1 MDTLTRTLIIELAK
15 TALRVLDAQPATTA
29 QPVNREAVPTPWA
42 TAINREADKGAPP
55 PMNSKA
61 AALEMLDKKADKGI
75 PKQLAQLTTTELV
88 AKLKNPDAGPVLGRE
103 AGAAQRGDKVRFWD
117 GHRYSIGTVQNICRK
132 KVGQPA
138 SVTVRVERGE
148 GRKGKTHKVEA
159 AKAEVIKGV
168 TNG

>member
-1 MDTLTRTLIIELAK
+1 MDTLTRTLIVELAK

-42 TAINREADKGAPP
+42 TAINREADKGTPP
-55 PMNSKA
+55 PVNSKA
-61 AALEMLDKKADKGI
+61 AVLGMLDKKVTA
-75 PKQLAQLTTTELV
+75 T
-88 AKLKNPDAGPVLGRE
+88 AGV
-103 AGAAQRGDKVRFWD
+103 AQRGDTVRFWD
-117 GHRYSIGTVQNICRK
+117 GNRYSFGVVQNICRK